1 MIGKETTMPKYVLFL
16 HEDQGQFDGR
26 SSDEMMRVIKEYGA
40 WAAKMREEKRFA
52 GGEKL
57 ANDTGKVLR
66 PKGGKI
72 VVTDGPYAES
82 KEIVGGYFA
91 ITAHDYDE
99 ACKIAHECPHLK
111 YGGRIEVRQV
121 HEL

>member
-1 MIGKETTMPKYVLFL
+1 MPKYMLFL
-16 HEDQGQFDGR
+16 HEDQGQFAHR
-26 SSDEMMRVIKEYGA
+26 PHDEMMRIIKEYGA
-40 WAAKMREEKRFA
+40 WATKMREEKRFV

-57 ANDTGKVLR
+57 ADDAGKVLR

-91 ITAHDYDE
+91 ISARDYAE
-99 ACKIAHECPHLK
+99 ACEVAQACPHLK
-111 YGGRIEVRQV
+111 YGGRVEVRQI

>member
-1 MIGKETTMPKYVLFL
+1 MPNYMLFL

-26 SSDEMMRVIKEYGA
+26 SHDEMMRIIKEYGA
-40 WAAKMREEKRFA
+40 WAAKMREEKRFV

-57 ANDTGKVLR
+57 TDDAGKVLR
-66 PKGGKI
+66 NKQGKV

-82 KEIVGGYFA
+82 KEVVGGYFA
-91 ITAHDYDE
+91 ITAKDYAE
-99 ACKIAHECPHLK
+99 ACEVAKECPHLK
-111 YGGRIEVRQV
+111 YGGRVEVRAI

>member
-1 MIGKETTMPKYVLFL
+1 MAKFLLFL

-26 SSDEMMRVIKEYGA
+26 SYDEMMRVIQEYSA
-40 WAAKMREEKRFA
+40 WAQKMRDEKRFE

-57 ANDTGKVLR
+57 TDDTGKVLR
-66 PKGGKI
+66 SKGGKV

-82 KEIVGGYFA
+82 KEVVGGYFA
-91 ITAHDYDE
+91 ISARDYDE
-99 ACKIAHECPHLK
+99 ACEIAKACPHLK
-111 YGGRIEVRQV
+111 YGGRVEVRQI

>member
-1 MIGKETTMPKYVLFL
+1 MPNYMLFL

-26 SSDEMMRVIKEYGA
+26 APDEMMRIIKEYGA
-40 WAAKMREEKRFA
+40 WAAKMREEKRFV

-57 ANDTGKVLR
+57 TDDAGKVLR
-66 PKGGKI
+66 NKQGKV

-82 KEIVGGYFA
+82 KEVVGGYFA
-91 ITAHDYDE
+91 ITAKDYAE
-99 ACKIAHECPHLK
+99 ACEVAKECPHLK
-111 YGGRIEVRQV
+111 YGGRVEVRAI